1 MLTIYVAV
9 ATFLIMTLVL
19 VAVLL
24 IAKAK
29 LVPSGDV
36 KVEINEGEREI
47 TAKSGGSLLNTL
59 SSSKIFLPSACGG
72 QGNCGMCKCQ
82 VVSGGREIL
91 PTEVGFFNRK
101 QIKTTTV
108 SPVR

>member
-29 LVPSGDV
+29 LVPSGYPLV
-36 KVEINEGEREI
+36 
-47 TAKSGGSLLNTL
+47 
-59 SSSKIFLPSACGG
+59 
-72 QGNCGMCKCQ
+72 Q
-82 VVSGGREIL
+82 
-91 PTEVGFFNRK
+91 
-101 QIKTTTV
+101 
-108 SPVR
+108 